1 MIIDALRAARAFF
14 SDLMARLSRA
24 AAFENSADN
33 LGAALRWMDEA
44 HCLEMARRETQEASR
59 LAVGMMQRPQ
69 VSGRRQSRKEGMRAR
84 RGKQATPI
92 HLVAAR

>member
-14 SDLMARLSRA
+14 SDLMARFSRA

-33 LGAALRWMDEA
+33 LGAALRWMEAA

-59 LAVGMMQRPQ
+59 LAAGMMQRPQ
-69 VSGRRQSRKEGMRAR
+69 ASRRRQARKEGMLAR
-84 RGKQATPI
+84 RGKQAAHI